1 MAICPF
7 AVQKLLPQNSR
18 TGRAITPRSVALHT
32 TTSGDVEPYK
42 FFASP
47 GAQGVESHF
56 WVGNGGEI
64 HQYMDTG
71 VKADCQ
77 YDGNAY
83 AISIET
89 ADNGAPNPDN
99 LSAWTPAAMASL
111 TKLVAWICKT
121 HSIPA
126 QKCPTWDGHGIG
138 YHAQFTSNPGWNHP
152 DNPHACP
159 GSHKIAQ
166 VPTVIANVKAALAPP
181 PPPPKPPVFKFIPY
195 WLSLLL
201 EARKKDIHAPRTV
214 CTHKATTLG
223 VERALVTWGYPAHL
237 LLVDGHY
244 GTSTDAAVRWFQT
257 KVSGTKNPDGILGP
271 LEWARLAGGP
281 AGKRL
286 FVPMSGNY
294 KRWIA

>member
-7 AVQKLLPQNSR
+7 AVWKPLPQNAR
-18 TGRAITPRSVALHT
+18 TGRNITPRSVALHT
-32 TTSGDVEPYK
+32 TTSGDVEPWK
-42 FFASP
+42 FFSGP

-56 WVGNGGEI
+56 WVGNKGEI
-64 HQYMDTG
+64 HQYMDTAN
-71 VKADCQ
+71 KADCQ
-77 YDGNAY
+77 YDGNTY
-83 AISIET
+83 AVSIET

-126 QKCPTWDGHGIG
+126 QKCPTWDGWGIG
-138 YHAQFTSNPGWNHP
+138 YHAQFTTNPGWNWP
-152 DNPHACP
+152 SNPHACP
-159 GSHKIAQ
+159 GAHKIAQ
-166 VPTVIANVKAALAPP
+166 VPTVIANVKAELDVK
-181 PPPPKPPVFKFIPY
+181 PKPPVVKFIPF

-201 EARKKDIHAPRTV
+201 QARKLDIHAPRTV
-214 CTHKATTLG
+214 MTHKWTTLT

-244 GTSTDAAVRWFQT
+244 GTSTDAAVKWFQT
-257 KVSGTKNPDGILGP
+257 KVSPGDTPDGILGP
-271 LEWARLAGGP
+271 KEWTRLAGGP

-286 FVPMSGNY
+286 FVPMLGNY